1 MAHQRSKSNGHSPW
15 KLILALLCIS
25 LVIACGTIQAVHV
38 HPNGDISRA
47 DCPLCATAHVAIQI
61 VESPATSH
69 VAPVVAIID
78 PTLPGDSRLGPRYRE
93 EEFHVLILGGLLEV
107 PELRRDSS
115 HADWSRACAR
125 GFAAR

>member
-61 VESPATSH
+61 VESPASSH
-69 VAPVVAIID
+69 VAPVVAIIETFLPAVPSRTLLTFALFTRPPPVD
-78 PTLPGDSRLGPRYRE
+78 VPT
-93 EEFHVLILGGLLEV
+93 I
-107 PELRRDSS
+107 
-115 HADWSRACAR
+115 
-125 GFAAR
+125 